1 MKTVQR
7 LLGLLIFP
15 FLAFAGCHELGHDLG
30 PDWGGGYGG
39 SANVVRGTVQR
50 NDPRYNSIAMETDDR
65 RPVVFYHN
73 ASTRVVYRNRDYPVQ
88 NIQPGDFISMRA
100 RDMGATNPT
109 ADVISVESVSGGS
122 AGAGRLYSFEGR
134 VEGIDGRRGTFE
146 VRGPNNRIIVV
157 TMPSKPTR
165 AESDHFNR
173 LRNGDNVRIEGR
185 FVSGDRFELENFL

>member
-1 MKTVQR
+1 MKSVQR
-7 LLGLLIFP
+7 LLGLLIIP
-15 FLAFAGCHELGHDLG
+15 LLAFAGCHELGHDF
-30 PDWGGGYGG
+30 GGGYGS

-50 NDPRYNSIAMETDDR
+50 NDTRYSSIAIETEDR

-100 RDMGATNPT
+100 RDMNATNPT
-109 ADVISVESVSGGS
+109 ADVLTVESLAGGS
-122 AGAGRLYSFEGR
+122 AGGGRLDSFEGR

-157 TMPSKPTR
+157 TMPSNPTR
-165 AESDHFNR
+165 AESDRFNR

-185 FVSGDRFELENFL
+185 FVSGDRFELENFR